1 MQIEVI
7 TKQDLHDLKQDLL
20 TEIGNILAGKTEQKE
35 WLKSADVMKLLSIS
49 SGTLQ
54 TLRINKQLPYSKIG
68 GTIYYPQSEVLKML
82 NNGKNNVD

>member
-7 TKQDLHDLKQDLL
+7 TKQDLHELKQDLL
-20 TEIGNILAGKTEQKE
+20 KEFGNLLQGKTEQKE
-35 WLKSADVMKLLSIS
+35 WLKSADVQKLLSIS

-54 TLRINKQLPYSKIG
+54 TLRINKTLPYSKIG
-68 GTIYYPQSEVLKML
+68 GTIYYPKAEVLKML